1 MSLNDLKRD
10 FLKRLGSGLRN
21 LLNADE
27 IGSDPDTD
35 MKEFIKIH
43 MLIKNNTGKYEFSE
57 SKFVTAVGVLDFDLL
72 SQILLQFDQNGV
84 TIQKVL
90 KESKFNPLTMSGRE
104 IYLGT
109 LIEQGEIET
118 FLHFIAF

>member
-10 FLKRLGSGLRN
+10 FLKKIGSGLRS

-27 IGSDPDTD
+27 MGSDPDTD

-43 MLIKNNTGKYEFSE
+43 MLIKTDGKYEFSE
-57 SKFVTAVGVLDFDLL
+57 SKFVTAVSRLDFDLL
-72 SQILLQFDQNGV
+72 SQILLQFDQCGV

>member
-10 FLKRLGSGLRN
+10 FLKKLGSGLRS

-43 MLIKNNTGKYEFSE
+43 MLIKTNGKYEFSE
-57 SKFVTAVGVLDFDLL
+57 SKFVTAVGRLDFDLL
-72 SQILLQFDQNGV
+72 SQILLQFDHCGV

-118 FLHFIAF
+118 FLHFISF

>member
-10 FLKRLGSGLRN
+10 FLKKIGSGLRS

-43 MLIKNNTGKYEFSE
+43 MLIKTDGKYEFSE
-57 SKFVTAVGVLDFDLL
+57 SKFVTAVSRLDFDLL
-72 SQILLQFDQNGV
+72 SQILLQFDQCGV

>member
-10 FLKRLGSGLRN
+10 FLKKIGSGLRI

-43 MLIKNNTGKYEFSE
+43 MLIKNNVGKYEFSE
-57 SKFVTAVGVLDFDLL
+57 SKFVTAVGRLDFDLL
-72 SQILLQFDQNGV
+72 SQILLQFDQCGV

-104 IYLGT
+104 IYLAT

>member
-10 FLKRLGSGLRN
+10 FLKKIGSGLRI

-43 MLIKNNTGKYEFSE
+43 MLIKTDGKYEFSE
-57 SKFVTAVGVLDFDLL
+57 SKFVTAVSRLDFDLL
-72 SQILLQFDQNGV
+72 SQILLQFDQCGV

>member
-10 FLKRLGSGLRN
+10 FLKKVGSGLHN

-43 MLIKNNTGKYEFSE
+43 MLIKTEGKYEFSE
-57 SKFVTAVGVLDFDLL
+57 SKYVTAVGRLDFDLL
-72 SQILLQFDQNGV
+72 SQILLQFDQSGV

>member
-10 FLKRLGSGLRN
+10 FLKKIGSGLRI

-43 MLIKNNTGKYEFSE
+43 MLIKTDGKYEFSE
-57 SKFVTAVGVLDFDLL
+57 SKFVTAVGRLDFDLL
-72 SQILLQFDQNGV
+72 SQILLQFDQCGV

>member
-10 FLKRLGSGLRN
+10 FLKKLGSGLRS

-43 MLIKNNTGKYEFSE
+43 MLIKTDSKYEFSE
-57 SKFVTAVGVLDFDLL
+57 SKFMTAVGRLDFDLL
-72 SQILLQFDQNGV
+72 SQILLQFDQCGV

>member
-10 FLKRLGSGLRN
+10 FLKKLGSGLRN

-27 IGSDPDTD
+27 IGLDPDTE

-43 MLIKNNTGKYEFSE
+43 MLIKNNVGKYEFSE
-57 SKFVTAVGVLDFDLL
+57 SKFVTAMARLDFDLL
-72 SQILLQFDQNGV
+72 SQILLQFDQSGV

>member
-1 MSLNDLKRD
+1 
-10 FLKRLGSGLRN
+10 
-21 LLNADE
+21 
-27 IGSDPDTD
+27 
-35 MKEFIKIH
+35 
-43 MLIKNNTGKYEFSE
+43 MLIKNTVGKYEFSE
-57 SKFVTAVGVLDFDLL
+57 SKFVTAMTRLDFDLL
-72 SQILLQFDQNGV
+72 SQILLQFDQSGV

>member
-10 FLKRLGSGLRN
+10 FLKKLGSGLRN

-27 IGSDPDTD
+27 IGSDPDTE

-43 MLIKNNTGKYEFSE
+43 MLIKTDGKYEFSE
-57 SKFVTAVGVLDFDLL
+57 SKFVTAVGRLDFDLL
-72 SQILLQFDQNGV
+72 SQILLQFDQCGV